1 MVRNLV
7 RVGMDA
13 IGRRLVVAGLGVA
26 LVGLAGLGLV
36 VFGLGYAAA
45 LVAAIG
51 MAVGVSGF
59 VGAMLAVL
67 DPSRRAPSG
76 EALEAVPGNP

>member
-1 MVRNLV
+1 
-7 RVGMDA
+7 MDA
-13 IGRRLVVAGLGVA
+13 IGRRLVVAGLGAA
-26 LVGLAGLGLV
+26 LVGLAGLGLG
-36 VFGLGYAAA
+36 VFGFGFLAA

-67 DPSRRAPSG
+67 NPSRRAPRGDS
-76 EALEAVPGNP
+76 LEAVPGNP